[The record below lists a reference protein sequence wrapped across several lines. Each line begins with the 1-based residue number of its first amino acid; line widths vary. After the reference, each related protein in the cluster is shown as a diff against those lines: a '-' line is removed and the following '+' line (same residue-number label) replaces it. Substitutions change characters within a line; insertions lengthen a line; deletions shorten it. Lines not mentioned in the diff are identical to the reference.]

1 MASVD
6 SKKKGPRKSA
16 EELVAGF
23 NVLRGEQRQIASKI
37 YELEGDLSEHRI
49 VIESL
54 KTVDEGR
61 KCYRMIGGVLIER
74 TVKDVLPDLE
84 SNMEQIKRAVEL
96 LNTKLIEKG
105 KEIVEYKEK
114 NNIQF
119 QVPERIVEEDEP
131 EETKPAKP
139 GVLVGEKRWL
149 TQGVILT

>member
-139 GVLVGEKRWL
+139 GVLVGDKR
-149 TQGVILT
+149 

>member
-37 YELEGDLSEHRI
+37 YELEGDLSELRI

-139 GVLVGEKRWL
+139 GVLVGDKR
-149 TQGVILT
+149 

>member
-139 GVLVGEKRWL
+139 GVLVGDKRWL
-149 TQGVILT
+149 TKGVSLT

>member
-139 GVLVGEKRWL
+139 GVLVGEKR
-149 TQGVILT
+149 